1 MYGLPWQDMVNGIF
15 EVLGAPFLF
24 LSIINLY
31 KCKKVRGVSWLHA
44 AFFNSWGFWNL
55 YYYPHLNQWVS
66 FVGGLLLV
74 MTNTVWFVMMLY
86 YILKEKRELRGAI

>member
-44 AFFNSWGFWNL
+44 AFL
-55 YYYPHLNQWVS
+55 T
-66 FVGGLLLV
+66 LLGQE
-74 MTNTVWFVMMLY
+74 FSHF
-86 YILKEKRELRGAI
+86 